1 MGDFN
6 GNNKTDGSSQ
16 KLMSYSYNVP
26 HTPFFSFFFCEGV
39 GVGVGKRECGR
50 CYKTLITLIIPVF
63 WNSGCLKLMT
73 SPASETLNFQTYY
86 TQKY

>member
-1 MGDFN
+1 MA
-6 GNNKTDGSSQ
+6 TT
-16 KLMSYSYNVP
+16 KLMGLHQNLCPTHTSYP
-26 HTPFFSFFFCEGV
+26 IFFLSFFCE

-63 WNSGCLKLMT
+63 WNSGSIKLMT

-86 TQKY
+86 TQKH